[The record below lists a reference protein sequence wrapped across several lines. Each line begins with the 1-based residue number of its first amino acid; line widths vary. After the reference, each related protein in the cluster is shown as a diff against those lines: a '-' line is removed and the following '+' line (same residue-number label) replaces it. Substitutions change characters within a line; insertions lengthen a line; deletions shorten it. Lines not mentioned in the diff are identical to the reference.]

1 MPLCL
6 PTRIAGEQAARH
18 FSRPGLRNL
27 YGLLSRHV
35 HVVVPER
42 PAAKVLPFV
51 ERLWLPAYAVRLH
64 ATLRETEQNVWT
76 SIEGISGEFS
86 MFECAAD
93 LAEQELCEDHFPA
106 SIAQEQAVELARK
119 GALRYVMAQ
128 RGQINKPTVDSVEE
142 VRPYHFAVWV
152 YYYRRR
158 RKFIDL
164 KVLDAYTGKSAG
176 AKMRISVVNALVA
189 AKRERSETHGS

>member
-6 PTRIAGEQAARH
+6 PARIAGEQAARY
-18 FSRPGLRNL
+18 FSRPGIGNL
-27 YGLLSRHV
+27 YGLLLRRVHIAPASRI
-35 HVVVPER
+35 
-42 PAAKVLPFV
+42 LPFV

-64 ATLRETEQNVWT
+64 TASRETQMSVWT
-76 SIEGISGEFS
+76 TVEGISGEFT
-86 MFECAAD
+86 MLECAGD
-93 LAEQELCEDHFPA
+93 LVDQELAEDCFPS
-106 SIAQEQAVELARK
+106 SIDEEHAVELARK
-119 GALRYVMAQ
+119 GMLRYVMAQ
-128 RGQINKPTVDSVEE
+128 RGQLNKPTVDAVEE

-176 AKMRISVVNALVA
+176 AKMRVSVVNALVA
-189 AKRERSETHGS
+189 AKRQREPEGIS